1 VGRALGEKFLSE
13 LQCIAFRPISRLEQP
28 TAKAGLYDMHDVAC
42 GGDPRL
48 RQENLVVLN
57 RHHADCVAI
66 GGSLPELNC
75 GNLANRHWKLHEPRQ
90 SARPRIRA
98 SDPRASRGV
107 AGSRVSARPTR
118 RRCIGICGRILHR
131 CGDRS
136 HSSKWCHYL
145 GGRRNMESN
154 CASNSRR

>member
-1 VGRALGEKFLSE
+1 MAEETPRRLEPQHQRSRSCGPYSSAVGRALGEKFLSE

-75 GNLANRHWKLHEPRQ
+75 GNLANRHWKLH
-90 SARPRIRA
+90 
-98 SDPRASRGV
+98 
-107 AGSRVSARPTR
+107 
-118 RRCIGICGRILHR
+118 
-131 CGDRS
+131 
-136 HSSKWCHYL
+136 
-145 GGRRNMESN
+145 
-154 CASNSRR
+154 